1 MLECKMFFKIYKYKF
16 QKINKILMIGWEKFV
31 KRLFLL
37 ALIYSKMVK
46 LIKINSKHIVHKI
59 YLEILFILLED
70 ITSIKMIY
78 LK

>member
-46 LIKINSKHIVHKI
+46 LIKIN
-59 YLEILFILLED
+59 
-70 ITSIKMIY
+70 
-78 LK
+78 